1 MVLFIE
7 QRISRREEINFN
19 FFVLQLW
26 KKSGFYSGI
35 LLDFEVSNMTE
46 ERLIEE

>member
-1 MVLFIE
+1 MVLVIE
-7 QRISRREEINFN
+7 QRISRRKEINFN

-35 LLDFEVSNMTE
+35 LLDFEEKASKKHK
-46 ERLIEE
+46 IC